1 MCSHQIA
8 TASQVSA
15 SARALTLCPRLR
27 YTIQQP
33 RGVLPH
39 HTRLYTTRFA
49 FSVSPSSSALLL
61 RAPSIHTRF
70 TTPPLFTQSRN
81 MFGRAIKSHDSSRPT
96 ASAISPSSQKTTQT
110 SIKNA
115 FSSSSSSRAA
125 AAPLRPP
132 TQNAQRQ
139 TESSSSSTQ
148 KRQISSGLASVFN
161 PNSAFQENIP
171 PQVDLG
177 NPPDSM
183 QSLHDAV
190 YFDEADFDDECDLD
204 FDLSEPIINP
214 ALSAAA
220 AALPTPP
227 DSLKSQPMFQKP
239 PPPPSPPPPARR
251 PKDTYDDLD
260 FGSRL
265 PGPKPPSP
273 RIPDSSQP
281 LPWSSSPPSH
291 LEPPKRRSDP
301 VEDAPPQTKK
311 RRTIPWATAKTEV
324 EEEVSAPIA
333 KVKNPASKVGPSR
346 RIPSDS
352 MPWNDSFSNVEAGR
366 KEARKRNSAKQQKRS
381 LTTMADDAELMR
393 KVKKGREPIAKI
405 FLSEEQKRVVDLVVT
420 GGQSVFFTGSA
431 GGYIGIASYRLC

>member
-15 SARALTLCPRLR
+15 SARAFTLCPRLR

-33 RGVLPH
+33 RLLLH
-39 HTRLYTTRFA
+39 HTRLYTTRF
-49 FSVSPSSSALLL
+49 SSSSAL
-61 RAPSIHTRF
+61 APSTHTRF
-70 TTPPLFTQSRN
+70 TTTTPLFTQSRN
-81 MFGRAIKSHDSSRPT
+81 MFGRAVKSHDSPRPT
-96 ASAISPSSQKTTQT
+96 ASAIPPSSQKTAQT

-115 FSSSSSSRAA
+115 FSGSSTSRAA
-125 AAPLRPP
+125 AAPPPTLRPP
-132 TQNAQRQ
+132 THNVHRP
-139 TESSSSSTQ
+139 TESSSTSSQ

-171 PQVDLG
+171 PPVDLG
-177 NPPDSM
+177 SPPPNSM
-183 QSLHDAV
+183 QSLHGAFW
-190 YFDEADFDDECDLD
+190 FDEADFDDECDLH
-204 FDLSEPIINP
+204 FEISEPIINP

-227 DSLKSQPMFQKP
+227 DSLKSQPTFQKP
-239 PPPPSPPPPARR
+239 PPPPPPPVPPARR
-251 PKDTYDDLD
+251 AKDTYDDLD

-265 PGPKPPSP
+265 PGLKPLSP

-281 LPWSSSPPSH
+281 LPWSSSPPAH

-301 VEDAPPQTKK
+301 VEEAPPQAKK
-311 RRTIPWATAKTEV
+311 RRTIPWAAKTEV
-324 EEEVSAPIA
+324 EEEVPVPVANA
-333 KVKNPASKVGPSR
+333 KKPASKIGPSR

-381 LTTMADDAELMR
+381 LTTMTDDPELTR

-405 FLSEEQKRVVDLVVT
+405 FLSEEQRRVVDLVAN

-431 GGYIGIASYRLC
+431 GGYIGLTSCRLC